1 MGRRK
6 GTGVW
11 GMGGGTEPLEKN
23 WWVNPYGVVWVN
35 SIWCSVEVILFK
47 RCT

>member
-11 GMGGGTEPLEKN
+11 GMGGGTEPLEKKL
-23 WWVNPYGVVWVN
+23 VGQN